1 MKKLLL
7 FCMLVLSLLPLRAET
22 WTPCGQVQWTEGALT
37 GVYSK
42 YNYTWNVLVER
53 SDDRPDVFR
62 LQPYANI
69 PLNEMGFTSYITDNV
84 YVYLHTEN
92 PKQVYI
98 EYYIYY
104 HYYYSFPSTTSHYHV
119 WQRCPENGFDVKYYG
134 TIKEDSKTIEFPV
147 GAFAVDELRN
157 NGSKQSQPTSS
168 AYFSEA
174 VHKIVFQ
181 EGVLDYE
188 STPETF
194 VNIGKG
200 QWEDCFFNHFQAKEI
215 AFERSLTRDGV
226 FRTYPYEEEPVI
238 IHAAD
243 ESKVWLEEFNASG
256 YKFTQQ
262 CEENGSNS
270 SKYGKLTNGRIEIP
284 SDYFTIVNT
293 SSNQSQS
300 FTGYTLVIT
309 MPDGYSTPIDDDN
322 GVYMGII
329 SFSNELDNMPITPL
343 NKITEPAFVDFVDNM
358 TVGNNTLLY
367 YAVEQ
372 AVSTIVQPEYPDN
385 LTNAIIITFTDGLDK
400 GSLAMRDD
408 MLNGR
413 DYANYLSGLIS
424 KTKVNDVE
432 LQTYAIGLEGQ
443 DVVDKDLFMYNLQSL
458 STKPENAHKV
468 DDIDGVNEELYKI
481 YENLYHQTSQRVL
494 KLSIP
499 MPDHEARIRFTFD
512 GVTDPDLVEQSALWF
527 EGTFDRL
534 NMEMKNAQYGGFTS
548 VSGETISVARDEQ
561 NALNILITLNDCRDD
576 NGEILEIDQKNI
588 KQWDYIASNDK
599 WQPNTE
605 IEQDDNI
612 KIDDIRTSA
621 AVMLVLDCS
630 TSLGNMFGELK
641 QTAISFIDRLA
652 GGDGNYSG
660 IEDVTI
666 DAPVNEDNA
675 PVEYYNL
682 QGVRV
687 INPQSGLYIRRQG
700 NNASKVLIR

>member
-7 FCMLVLSLLPLRAET
+7 LCMLVLSLLPLRAET
-22 WTPCGQVQWTEGALT
+22 WTPVGQVQWTEGALT
-37 GVYSK
+37 GWSSK
-42 YNYTWNVLVER
+42 YNYTWNVSVER
-53 SDDRPDVFR
+53 SDDRPDVYQ

-69 PLNEMGFTSYITDNV
+69 PLNKMGLDSYKLTDNV
-84 YVYLHTEN
+84 YVYLHTKN
-92 PKQVYI
+92 PLQVYI
-98 EYYIYY
+98 EYYIYNCNY
-104 HYYYSFPSTTSHYHV
+104 GDQYFHV

-134 TIKEDSKTIEFPV
+134 TIKDDSKTIEFPV
-147 GAFAVDELRN
+147 GAFAVDISI
-157 NGSKQSQPTSS
+157 GSSKKSQPSS
-168 AYFSEA
+168 YAKNSEA
-174 VHKIVFQ
+174 IHKIVFP
-181 EGVLDYE
+181 EGVLDYT

-194 VNIGKG
+194 VNVGKG
-200 QWEDCFFNHFQAKEI
+200 QWEDCFFNGSQAKEI

-226 FRTYPYEEEPVI
+226 FRTYPYGEEPVI

-243 ESKVWLEEFNASG
+243 ESKVWLEAFIASG

-262 CEENGSNS
+262 CSENGSNS

-284 SDYFTIVNT
+284 SDYFTIVNM

-300 FTGYTLVIT
+300 VTGKTLVIT
-309 MPDGYSTPIDDDN
+309 MPDGYSTPFDDDN

-343 NKITEPAFVDFVDNM
+343 NKITEPAFVDFVNNM
-358 TVGNNTLLY
+358 SVGNNTLLY
-367 YAVEQ
+367 YGVEQ

-400 GSLAMRDD
+400 GSLALRED
-408 MLNGR
+408 MLNGK
-413 DYANYLSGLIS
+413 DYANYLSDLIS
-424 KTKVNDVE
+424 KTKVTDVE
-432 LQTYAIGLEGQ
+432 LQTYAIGLEGP

-458 STKPENAHKV
+458 SSKPENAHKV

-481 YENLYHQTSQRVL
+481 YENLHRQTSQRVL

-512 GVTDPDLVEQSALWF
+512 GVSDPDKVEQSTLWF

-534 NMEMKNAQYGGFTS
+534 NMVMKNAQYGGFSS
-548 VSGETISVARDEQ
+548 VSGENVSVARDEQ
-561 NALNILITLNDCRDD
+561 NALNILIILNDCRDE
-576 NGEILEIDQKNI
+576 NGEILEIEQKNI

-605 IEQDDNI
+605 IEQDNNI
-612 KIDDIRTSA
+612 KIDDIKTSA
-621 AVMLVLDCS
+621 AIMLVLDCS
-630 TSLGNMFGELK
+630 TSLGDKYNDLK

-660 IEDVTI
+660 IQTVIVEDEI
-666 DAPVNEDNA
+666 DWSDA
-675 PVEYYNL
+675 EYYNL
-682 QGVRV
+682 QGIRV
-687 INPQSGLYIRRQG
+687 VAPTSGLYIQRKG
-700 NNASKVLIR
+700 NSTRKIVIR